1 MKILILLVQWGTLLV
16 YSVKFVKFLGFD
28 DNDVAWGQVNDGTAL
43 LPVKLMYPGGYFYI
57 PEVDEQII
65 VSKLEDDNILYYHGQ
80 LSNKKQIFVDTDNK
94 QINIDGLSEYDIN
107 INNAV
112 NVNVNAENV
121 NINADNIK
129 LGSGAANFV
138 LTEGDTIEIP
148 ANSVLTAAQGGVFN
162 AAPIACTITTQTTKT
177 KAE

>member
-1 MKILILLVQWGTLLV
+1 M

-43 LPVKLMYPGGYFYI
+43 LPVKLIYPGGYFYI

-65 VSKLEDDNILYYHGQ
+65 VSKLDDDNVLYYHGQ

-112 NVNVNAENV
+112 NVNVNA
-121 NINADNIK
+121 DNIK
-129 LGSGAANFV
+129 LGSGATNFV
-138 LTEGDTIEIP
+138 LTEGDTIELP
-148 ANSVLTAAQGGVFN
+148 ANSVVTTVSGGSGAPAVGTLN
-162 AAPIACTITTQTTKT
+162 SSPIACTITTQTTKT